1 MTIKVDVIIP
11 CYNRA
16 ETIERAVASVFNQ
29 TYPHFNLYVIDDG
42 STDKT
47 GDLMNPYLKY
57 DHFHYLKQANSGVSA
72 ARNLGIKN
80 SQSPWVAFL
89 DSDDE
94 WLPHKLEAQI
104 KFIQQNPE
112 TRFVHS
118 NEIWIR
124 NGVRVNP
131 KVKFD
136 KSNNDLFR
144 RSLEMCLISPSTT
157 MIERILLQENGL
169 FDESFEICEDY
180 DLWLKIL
187 AKIEVGFIPDHLV
200 KKYGGHE
207 DQLSTKYTAMDLWR
221 IRSLIK
227 LLEVAA
233 LSSEKEEQVRAEITK
248 KAEILTAGL
257 IKHKQTDQ
265 LNKLQE
271 MLNRIKP

>member
-1 MTIKVDVIIP
+1 MNLKVDVIIP

-16 ETIERAVASVFNQ
+16 ETIERAIVSVLNQ

-47 GDLMNPYLKY
+47 GELMTPYSKH
-57 DHFHYLKQANSGVSA
+57 DNFHFLKQVNTGVSA

-94 WLPHKLEAQI
+94 WLPNKLEAQM
-104 KFIQQNPE
+104 KYIQQNPGQ
-112 TRFVHS
+112 RFVHS

-136 KSNNDLFR
+136 KSNNDLFK

-157 MIERILLQENGL
+157 MIERTLLLENEL

-187 AKIEVGFIPDHLV
+187 AKMEVGFVTDHLV

-207 DQLSTKYTAMDLWR
+207 DQLSTKFIAMDLWR

-227 LLEVAA
+227 LLEAA
-233 LSSEKEEQVRAEITK
+233 VLSTEKDQQVRAEIAK
-248 KAEILTAGL
+248 KAEILTQGL
-257 IKHKQTDQ
+257 IKHKQIDQ

>member
-16 ETIERAVASVFNQ
+16 ETIERAVVSVFNQ
-29 TYPHFNLYVIDDG
+29 TYPHFNLYVVDDG
-42 STDKT
+42 STDNT
-47 GDLMNPYLKY
+47 GDLIGPYLKH
-57 DHFHYLKQANSGVSA
+57 DHFHYLKQANLGVSA
-72 ARNLGIKN
+72 ARNLGIRN
-80 SQSPWVAFL
+80 SHSPWVAFL

-94 WLPHKLEAQI
+94 WLPNKLEAQM
-104 KFIQQNPE
+104 KYIQQNPGQ
-112 TRFVHS
+112 RFVHS
-118 NEIWIR
+118 NELWIR

-157 MIERILLQENGL
+157 MIERTLLLENGL
-169 FDESFEICEDY
+169 FDESFDICEDY

-187 AKIEVGFIPDHLV
+187 AKMEVGFITDHLV

-207 DQLSTKYTAMDLWR
+207 DQLSTKFPAMDLWR

-227 LLEVAA
+227 LLEAGV
-233 LSSEKEEQVRAEITK
+233 LSTEKDQQIRAEIAK
-248 KAEILTAGL
+248 KAEILTQGL
-257 IKHKQTDQ
+257 IKHKQIDQ

-271 MLNRIKP
+271 MLNRIKR

>member
-16 ETIERAVASVFNQ
+16 ETIERAVVSVFNQ
-29 TYPHFNLYVIDDG
+29 TYPHFNLYVVDDG
-42 STDKT
+42 STDNT
-47 GDLMNPYLKY
+47 GDIISSYLKH
-57 DHFHYLKQANSGVSA
+57 DHFHYMKQTNLGVSA
-72 ARNLGIKN
+72 ARNLGIRN
-80 SQSPWVAFL
+80 SHSPWVAFL

-94 WLPHKLEAQI
+94 WLPNKLEAQM
-104 KFIQQNPE
+104 KYIQQNPGQ
-112 TRFVHS
+112 RFVHS
-118 NEIWIR
+118 NELWIR

-157 MIERILLQENGL
+157 MIERTLLLENGL
-169 FDESFEICEDY
+169 FDESFDICEDY

-187 AKIEVGFIPDHLV
+187 AKMEVGFITDHLV

-207 DQLSTKYTAMDLWR
+207 DQLSTKFPAMDLWR

-227 LLEVAA
+227 LLEAGV
-233 LSSEKEEQVRAEITK
+233 LSTEKDQQIRAEIAK
-248 KAEILTAGL
+248 KAEILTQGL
-257 IKHKQTDQ
+257 IKHKQIDQ

-271 MLNRIKP
+271 MLNRIKR